1 MKFMGIFG
9 TTAGSRAEAP
19 GAADVFTAPERERI
33 EALWRLTAL
42 PRAEFDATYG
52 AMLGGFWRFAAAA
65 RGEAWTALRR
75 ETLACAVAAL
85 RARQAR
91 VLPRFAAAEDAARLA
106 EVMSFALAA
115 CVVAERFAAVA
126 ARAAAPG
133 WRPLTDDVPET
144 TTLAGEAPPR
154 PFGALLLARLAGE
167 AGLGWLGQEPA
178 ALRALA
184 AYFGDGPSDLRAIA
198 EEAERRIGL
207 PLDRGPAASGPDV
220 PVAEKAAADGP
231 AAPERQATTTE
242 PAPNPMPNPERTPPP
257 AIGGEG
263 AGWEWI
269 NWVRTGLHDGSVAV
283 NAPGAWLHNIA
294 GEAYVVSPACFEAFA
309 AGRDLA
315 PATVRNRVVRLGR
328 HRQRAS
334 PSGAANL
341 FRAVLADGS
350 RVGGM
355 VFPGEL
361 VWDDAPP
368 PRANA
373 SLAGKGR

>member
-1 MKFMGIFG
+1 MRFVEFFG
-9 TTAGSRAEAP
+9 RKGERRVTAP
-19 GAADVFTAPERERI
+19 GAADVFTAPEREHV

-75 ETLACAVAAL
+75 ETLVCAVAAL

-126 ARAAAPG
+126 GRAAAPG
-133 WRPLTDDVPET
+133 WRPLTDDVPESAEP
-144 TTLAGEAPPR
+144 AGAPPPR
-154 PFGALLLARLAGE
+154 PFGALLLARLTGE

-184 AYFGDGPSDLRAIA
+184 AYFGDGPSELRAIA

-207 PLDRGPAASGPDV
+207 GLDRGPAASAP
-220 PVAEKAAADGP
+220 PAPPAEKAAADPPEAPQPP
-231 AAPERQATTTE
+231 AAPA
-242 PAPNPMPNPERTPPP
+242 PERTPPP

-263 AGWEWI
+263 AGWEWV
-269 NWVRTGLHDGSVAV
+269 NWVRAGLRDGSVAV
-283 NAPGAWLHNIA
+283 NAAGAWLHNIE
-294 GEAYVVSPACFEAFA
+294 GEAYTVSPACFEAFA

-315 PATVRNRVVRLGR
+315 PGTVRNRVVRLGR

-334 PSGAANL
+334 PSGAANV
-341 FRAVLADGS
+341 FHAVLADGS
-350 RVGGM
+350 RVKGM

-361 VWDDAPP
+361 VWDDDPP

-373 SLAGKGR
+373 SLTGKGR

>member
-1 MKFMGIFG
+1 MGIFG
-9 TTAGSRAEAP
+9 RKAGSRAEAA
-19 GAADVFTAPERERI
+19 GAAEVFTAPERERV

-42 PRAEFDATYG
+42 PRAEFEATYG
-52 AMLGGFWRFAAAA
+52 VMLGGFWRYAAGA

-126 ARAAAPG
+126 GRATAPG
-133 WRPLTDDVPET
+133 WRPLTDAVPEG
-144 TTLAGEAPPR
+144 AAVGVEPPPR

-167 AGLGWLGQEPA
+167 AGLGWLGQEPV

-184 AYFGDGPSDLRAIA
+184 AYFGDKPSELRAIA

-207 PLDRGPAASGPDV
+207 PLGRGPAASAPDL
-220 PVAEKAAADGP
+220 PPAEETTADPPDPPDPPQPQAAT
-231 AAPERQATTTE
+231 AAPE
-242 PAPNPMPNPERTPPP
+242 PALERAPPS

-269 NWVRTGLHDGSVAV
+269 NWVRAGLRDGSVPV
-283 NAPGAWLHNIA
+283 NIAGAWLHNIA
-294 GEAYVVSPACFEAFA
+294 GEAYVVAPACFEAFA
-309 AGRDLA
+309 VGRDLA
-315 PATVRNRVVRLGR
+315 PATIRNRVVRLGR

-334 PSGAANL
+334 RSGAANL

-350 RVGGM
+350 RVEGM

-361 VWDDAPP
+361 IWDDDPP
-368 PRANA
+368 TRANA
-373 SLAGKGR
+373 GLVRKGR

>member
-1 MKFMGIFG
+1 MGIFG
-9 TTAGSRAEAP
+9 GKAGSRTEAA
-19 GAADVFTAPERERI
+19 GAADVFTVPERERI

-52 AMLGGFWRFAAAA
+52 AMLGGFWRYAARA
-65 RGEAWTALRR
+65 RGEAWAALKR

-115 CVVAERFAAVA
+115 GVVAERFAAVA
-126 ARAAAPG
+126 GRAAAPG
-133 WRPLTDDVPET
+133 WRPLTDDVPESASP
-144 TTLAGEAPPR
+144 AGAPPPR

-178 ALRALA
+178 ALHALA
-184 AYFGDGPSDLRAIA
+184 AYFGDGPSELRAIA
-198 EEAERRIGL
+198 CEAERRIGL
-207 PLDRGPAASGPDV
+207 ALDRGPPAPAPDA
-220 PVAEKAAADGP
+220 PPAQEAEAERPDAPPPP
-231 AAPERQATTTE
+231 AATAEPE
-242 PAPNPMPNPERTPPP
+242 PAPGREPPP

-269 NWVRTGLHDGSVAV
+269 NWVRAGLRDGSVPV
-283 NAPGAWLHNIA
+283 NAADAWLHNIA
-294 GEAYVVSPACFEAFA
+294 GEAYVVAPACFEAFA

-315 PATVRNRVVRLGR
+315 PATIRNRVVRLGR
-328 HRQRAS
+328 HRSRAS
-334 PSGAANL
+334 RSGAANR

-350 RVGGM
+350 RVEGM

-361 VWDDAPP
+361 FWDGDPP
-368 PRANA
+368 PRASA
-373 SLAGKGR
+373 ELVGKGR

>member
-1 MKFMGIFG
+1 MG
-9 TTAGSRAEAP
+9 RAEAA

-42 PRAEFDATYG
+42 PRTEFDATYG
-52 AMLGGFWRFAAAA
+52 AMLGGFWRYAARP
-65 RGEAWTALRR
+65 RGEAWTALKR

-126 ARAAAPG
+126 GRAAAPG
-133 WRPLTDDVPET
+133 WRPLTDDVPESAT
-144 TTLAGEAPPR
+144 VGGAPPPR
-154 PFGALLLARLAGE
+154 PFGALLLARLAGD

-178 ALRALA
+178 VLHALA
-184 AYFGDGPSDLRAIA
+184 AYFGDGPSELRAIA
-198 EEAERRIGL
+198 CEAERRIGL
-207 PLDRGPAASGPDV
+207 PLDRGPAAS
-220 PVAEKAAADGP
+220 
-231 AAPERQATTTE
+231 AAPPEEEATADALDAPQPETATVAPE
-242 PAPNPMPNPERTPPP
+242 PAPERTPPP

-269 NWVRTGLHDGSVAV
+269 NWVRAGLRDGSVPV
-283 NAPGAWLHNIA
+283 NAEGGWLHNIA
-294 GEAYVVSPACFEAFA
+294 GEAYVVTPACFEAFA

-315 PATVRNRVVRLGR
+315 PGTVRNRVVRLGR

-341 FRAVLADGS
+341 FRAMLADGS

-361 VWDDAPP
+361 IWDDDPP

-373 SLAGKGR
+373 ELVRKGR

>member
-1 MKFMGIFG
+1 MRFMGFFG
-9 TTAGSRAEAP
+9 RKAGSRAEAA

-33 EALWRLTAL
+33 EALWRLTAV

-75 ETLACAVAAL
+75 ETLVCAVAAL

-126 ARAAAPG
+126 GRAAAPG
-133 WRPLTDDVPET
+133 WRPLTDDVPESAEPT
-144 TTLAGEAPPR
+144 GAPPPR
-154 PFGALLLARLAGE
+154 PFGALLLARRAGE

-184 AYFGDGPSDLRAIA
+184 AYFGDGPSELRALA

-207 PLDRGPAASGPDV
+207 PLDRGPAVSALPAA
-220 PVAEKAAADGP
+220 PAEEAAADRP
-231 AAPERQATTTE
+231 DPPQPQARTPEPKPERA
-242 PAPNPMPNPERTPPP
+242 PPP

-269 NWVRTGLHDGSVAV
+269 NWVRPGLRDGSVAV
-283 NAPGAWLHNIA
+283 NAPGAWLHNIE
-294 GEAYVVSPACFEAFA
+294 GEAYAVSPACFEAFA
-309 AGRDLA
+309 AGRGIA
-315 PATVRNRVVRLGR
+315 AATVRNRVVRLGR

-334 PSGAANL
+334 PSGAANV
-341 FRAVLADGS
+341 FHAVLADGS
-350 RVGGM
+350 RVKGM

-361 VWDDAPP
+361 VWDDDPP

-373 SLAGKGR
+373 SLTGKGR

>member
-1 MKFMGIFG
+1 MGIFRKK
-9 TTAGSRAEAP
+9 AGSRAEAP
-19 GAADVFTAPERERI
+19 GAADVFTASERERI

-42 PRAEFDATYG
+42 PRAEFDTTYG
-52 AMLGGFWRFAAAA
+52 AMLGGFWRYAASA

-75 ETLACAVAAL
+75 ETLVCTVAAL

-106 EVMSFALAA
+106 EVMSFALAV

-126 ARAAAPG
+126 GRAAAPG

-144 TTLAGEAPPR
+144 TAIGGEAPPR
-154 PFGALLLARLAGE
+154 PFGALLIARLAGE
-167 AGLGWLGQEPA
+167 AGLGWIGQEPA

-184 AYFGDGPSDLRAIA
+184 GYFGDGPSELRAIA
-198 EEAERRIGL
+198 CEAERRIGL
-207 PLDRGPAASGPDV
+207 PLDRRPAGSPLDAPPAGEATAVRAGAPQLQ
-220 PVAEKAAADGP
+220 
-231 AAPERQATTTE
+231 AAPADPE
-242 PAPNPMPNPERTPPP
+242 PAPSPPT
-257 AIGGEG
+257 IGGEG

-269 NWVRTGLHDGSVAV
+269 NWVRAGLRDASVAV

-309 AGRDLA
+309 AGRELA

-328 HRQRAS
+328 HRSRAS
-334 PSGAANL
+334 PSGAANV
-341 FRAVLADGS
+341 FRAVLPDGS
-350 RVGGM
+350 RVQGM

-361 VWDDAPP
+361 IWDDDPP
-368 PRANA
+368 PRART
-373 SLAGKGR
+373 SLVGKGR

>member
-1 MKFMGIFG
+1 MRFMGFFG
-9 TTAGSRAEAP
+9 GKAGSRAAAP

-42 PRAEFDATYG
+42 PRAEFEATYG
-52 AMLGGFWRFAAAA
+52 AMLGGFWRWAASA

-75 ETLACAVAAL
+75 ETLVCAVAAL

-126 ARAAAPG
+126 GRATAHG
-133 WRPLTDDVPET
+133 WRPLTDDVPESAEP
-144 TTLAGEAPPR
+144 AGAPPPR
-154 PFGALLLARLAGE
+154 AFGALLLARLAGE

-184 AYFGDGPSDLRAIA
+184 AYFGDGPSELRAIT

-207 PLDRGPAASGPDV
+207 SLDRGPPAYA
-220 PVAEKAAADGP
+220 P
-231 AAPERQATTTE
+231 AAPPAEEAEATPPKAPQPQSASAE
-242 PAPNPMPNPERTPPP
+242 PAPKRTPPP

-263 AGWEWI
+263 AGWEWV
-269 NWVRTGLHDGSVAV
+269 NWVRSGIRDGSVPV
-283 NAPGAWLHNIA
+283 NAPGAWLHNIE
-294 GEAYVVSPACFEAFA
+294 GEAYAVSPACFEAFA
-309 AGRDLA
+309 AGRGIA
-315 PATVRNRVVRLGR
+315 AATVRNRVVRLGR

-334 PSGAANL
+334 PSGAANV

-350 RVGGM
+350 RVKGM
-355 VFPGEL
+355 VFPGEI
-361 VWDDAPP
+361 VWDDDPP

-373 SLAGKGR
+373 SLVGKGR

>member
-1 MKFMGIFG
+1 MEIFG
-9 TTAGSRAEAP
+9 RKARTHAATP
-19 GAADVFTAPERERI
+19 GTADVFTAPEGERI

-42 PRAEFDATYG
+42 PRAEFEATYG
-52 AMLGGFWRFAAAA
+52 AMLGGFWRWAARA

-75 ETLACAVAAL
+75 ETLICAVAAL

-126 ARAAAPG
+126 GRSMAPG
-133 WRPLTDDVPET
+133 WRPLTDEVPESAT
-144 TTLAGEAPPR
+144 VGAEPPPR

-184 AYFGDGPSDLRAIA
+184 AYFADGPSELRSIA

-207 PLDRGPAASGPDV
+207 ALDRAAAAST
-220 PVAEKAAADGP
+220 P
-231 AAPERQATTTE
+231 AAPPPAEEGAAGLPDPPQPQAATRNPE
-242 PAPNPMPNPERTPPP
+242 PAPGRTPPP

-269 NWVRTGLHDGSVAV
+269 NWVRTGLRDGSVPV
-283 NAPGAWLHNIA
+283 NTTGAWLHNIE
-294 GEAYVVSPACFEAFA
+294 GEAYVVAPACFEAFA

-315 PATVRNRVVRLGR
+315 PVTVRNRVVRLGR
-328 HRQRAS
+328 HRTRAS
-334 PSGAANL
+334 RSGAANL
-341 FRAVLADGS
+341 FRAVLTDGS
-350 RVGGM
+350 RVEGM

-361 VWDDAPP
+361 VWDDDSP

-373 SLAGKGR
+373 SLVAKGR

>member
-1 MKFMGIFG
+1 MGFFG
-9 TTAGSRAEAP
+9 RKAASRAEAP
-19 GAADVFTAPERERI
+19 GVADRFTGPERERV

-52 AMLGGFWRFAAAA
+52 TMLAGFWRYAGSA
-65 RGEAWTALRR
+65 RGEAWEALRR

-126 ARAAAPG
+126 GRATAPG

-144 TTLAGEAPPR
+144 AAPGGAPPPR

-184 AYFGDGPSDLRAIA
+184 AYFADGPSELRAIA

-207 PLDRGPAASGPDV
+207 ALARGPPVSAPAAP
-220 PVAEKAAADGP
+220 PAEEAAADRADATQPQP
-231 AAPERQATTTE
+231 ATTE
-242 PAPNPMPNPERTPPP
+242 PAPERTPPP

-269 NWVRTGLHDGSVAV
+269 NWVRTGLRDGSVPV
-283 NAPGAWLHNIA
+283 NAPGAWLHNIE
-294 GEAYVVSPACFEAFA
+294 GEAYVVAPACFEAFA

-315 PATVRNRVVRLGR
+315 PVTVRHRVVRLRR
-328 HRQRAS
+328 HRQRAA
-334 PSGAANL
+334 PSGATNL
-341 FRAVLADGS
+341 FRAALADGS
-350 RVGGM
+350 RVKGM

-361 VWDDAPP
+361 VWDDQPP

-373 SLAGKGR
+373 RLVGKSR

>member
-1 MKFMGIFG
+1 MRIFG
-9 TTAGSRAEAP
+9 RRAGSRAEAA
-19 GAADVFTAPERERI
+19 GVADVFTAHERERV

-52 AMLGGFWRFAAAA
+52 AMLGGFWRYAASAQ
-65 RGEAWTALRR
+65 GEAWVALRR
-75 ETLACAVAAL
+75 ETLVCAVAAL

-126 ARAAAPG
+126 GRATSPG
-133 WRPLTDDVPET
+133 WRPLTDDVPEST
-144 TTLAGEAPPR
+144 AVGAEPPPR

-184 AYFGDGPSDLRAIA
+184 AYFADGPSELRAIA

-207 PLDRGPAASGPDV
+207 PLVRGPAMPAPDAPPAEETTAKGPD
-220 PVAEKAAADGP
+220 
-231 AAPERQATTTE
+231 APPPNATTAE
-242 PAPNPMPNPERTPPP
+242 PTPGQAPPP

-269 NWVRTGLHDGSVAV
+269 NWVRTGLRDGSVPV
-283 NAPGAWLHNIA
+283 NAAGAWLHNIA

-309 AGRDLA
+309 AGRDIA
-315 PATVRNRVVRLGR
+315 SSTARNRVVRLGR

-334 PSGAANL
+334 PSGSANV

-350 RVGGM
+350 RVEGM

-361 VWDDAPP
+361 IWDDDPP

-373 SLAGKGR
+373 GLVGKGR

>member
-1 MKFMGIFG
+1 MRFMGFFG
-9 TTAGSRAEAP
+9 GKAGSRPAAP
-19 GAADVFTAPERERI
+19 GAADVFTAPERERV

-52 AMLGGFWRFAAAA
+52 AMLGGFWRFA
-65 RGEAWTALRR
+65 
-75 ETLACAVAAL
+75 
-85 RARQAR
+85 
-91 VLPRFAAAEDAARLA
+91 
-106 EVMSFALAA
+106 LAA

-126 ARAAAPG
+126 GRASAPG
-133 WRPLTDDVPET
+133 WRPLTDDVPESAEP
-144 TTLAGEAPPR
+144 AGAPPPR

-184 AYFGDGPSDLRAIA
+184 AYFGDGPSELRAIA

-207 PLDRGPAASGPDV
+207 PLDRGPAASAAPA
-220 PVAEKAAADGP
+220 PPAEETAADRPDGP
-231 AAPERQATTTE
+231 QPQPATAEPE
-242 PAPNPMPNPERTPPP
+242 PAPKRTPPP
-257 AIGGEG
+257 VIGGEG

-269 NWVRTGLHDGSVAV
+269 NWLRAGLRDGSVAV

-294 GEAYVVSPACFEAFA
+294 GEAYAESPACFEAFA
-309 AGRDLA
+309 AARGIA
-315 PATVRNRVVRLGR
+315 AATVRHRVVRLGR

-334 PSGAANL
+334 PSGAANV

-350 RVGGM
+350 RVQGM

-361 VWDDAPP
+361 VWDDDPP

-373 SLAGKGR
+373 RLVGKGR